1 MLDLLNDPEIDKLI
15 IYGLAGVCAV
25 LLIAVIFLAVKKNVY
40 YIDEDGDEV
49 VEEKPR
55 RRSRKKKE
63 EPVKEEVR
71 PVQEEIK
78 PAVIAE
84 EPAAE
89 PVLLDEAPEEIEH
102 TTVVDL
108 RSFSENAQPE
118 EELEATR
125 VSIPAFPEEPVE
137 EETVIAEEPHTKEVP
152 LAVREPAAKSAVVEV
167 TINGNTEHREIEYF
181 PCLIGRE
188 ADKCDVII
196 SEPAVSRRHARLL
209 KEDDQLLIEDVSEH
223 NGTYLNEMKIP
234 PLGKVRIHEGDTIT
248 LGRAHIRIDSCL
260 YQ

>member
-181 PCLIGRE
+181 PCLIGRD
-188 ADKCDVII
+188 ASSCNLVI
-196 SEPAVSRRHARLL
+196 SEPAVSRRHARIFVS
-209 KEDDQLLIEDVSEH
+209 EDVLYVEDVSEH
-223 NGTYLNEMKIP
+223 NGTYVNGTKLAS
-234 PLGKVRIHEGDTIT
+234 LGRTELHEGDRIS
-248 LGRAHIRIDSCL
+248 LGRAEITISKLL
-260 YQ
+260 Y